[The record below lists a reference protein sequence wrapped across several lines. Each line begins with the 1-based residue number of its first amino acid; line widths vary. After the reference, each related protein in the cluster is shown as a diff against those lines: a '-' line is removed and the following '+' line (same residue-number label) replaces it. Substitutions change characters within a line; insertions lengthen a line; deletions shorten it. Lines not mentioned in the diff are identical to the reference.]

1 MGNVSAVEREAA
13 RLLVEL
19 SAPSAEDA
27 AGVVAG
33 ERMRYRSLP
42 PEGVR
47 FDVVFPRE
55 GGIDL

>member
-1 MGNVSAVEREAA
+1 M
-13 RLLVEL
+13 LVEFA
-19 SAPSAEDA
+19 APSAEDV

-33 ERMRYRSLP
+33 EPMRYQSL

>member
-1 MGNVSAVEREAA
+1 MSGVSAVEREAA
-13 RLLVEL
+13 RMLVEFA
-19 SAPSAEDA
+19 APSAEDV

-33 ERMRYRSLP
+33 EPMRYQSL